1 MSGSARVLVAL
12 VTLGTVAFLL
22 ALVRRRRLRA
32 KYALLWL
39 VTALGMVAIAVVP
52 SAVDAVAQA
61 VGIQYGPALVF
72 TGALL
77 MLLLVC
83 IHFSWELSR
92 LEERTRSLAEELALR
107 TLEVRQDDVA
117 DDGRPRA

>member
-1 MSGSARVLVAL
+1 MSGSARVLVVL
-12 VTLGTVAFLL
+12 VTLGTIGFLL
-22 ALVRRRRLRA
+22 TLVRRRRLRA

-39 VTALGMVAIAVVP
+39 ATALGMVVVAAAP
-52 SAVDAVAQA
+52 SSVDAVARA
-61 VGIQYGPALVF
+61 VGVQYGPALVF

-77 MLLLVC
+77 VLLLVC

-107 TLEVRQDDVA
+107 TLQDG
-117 DDGRPRA
+117 DGPPPAG